1 MMNYQSLAIPDVKLL
16 CPTRH
21 RDERGYFMET
31 LRQDEFERHC
41 GPFFLVQDNHSYSK
55 QGTLRGLHYQVDKPQ
70 GKLVRVVS
78 GIIFDVAVDVRQGS
92 ASYGKWVGQFL
103 SEENGDQMWIPP
115 GFAHGFYV
123 LSEGADV
130 LYRCSDYYS
139 PAGECGFRWNS
150 PELAITW
157 PMLADTPVRLSDKDA
172 NAPLFPPF

>member
-1 MMNYQSLAIPDVKLL
+1 
-16 CPTRH
+16 
-21 RDERGYFMET
+21 MET

-157 PMLADTPVRLSDKDA
+157 PMLADTPVLLSDKDA

>member
-1 MMNYQSLAIPDVKLL
+1 MKYQSLAMPEVKLL
-16 CPTRH
+16 IPARH

-41 GPFFLVQDNHSYSK
+41 GRYSLVQDNHSHSK
-55 QGTLRGLHYQVDKPQ
+55 QGTLRGLHCQMDKPQ

-78 GIIFDVAVDVRQGS
+78 GAIFDVAVDVRRGS
-92 ASYGKWVGQFL
+92 ASYGQWVGQIL
-103 SEENGDQMWIPP
+103 SDENDHQMWIPP

-139 PAGECGFRWNS
+139 PAGECGFRWDS
-150 PELAITW
+150 PVLAINW
-157 PMLADTPVRLSDKDA
+157 PILTGIPLLLSDKDA
-172 NAPLFPPF
+172 DAPLFPPF

>member
-1 MMNYQSLAIPDVKLL
+1 MRYQSLAIPDVKLL
-16 CPTRH
+16 RPTRH
-21 RDERGYFMET
+21 RDERGYYMET

-41 GPFFLVQDNHSYSK
+41 GAYTLVQDNHSHSK

-70 GKLVRVVS
+70 GKLVRVVR

-139 PAGECGFRWNS
+139 PTGECGFRWNS

-157 PMLADTPVRLSDKDA
+157 PMLADTPVLLSDKDA
-172 NAPLFPPF
+172 TAPLFPPF